1 MALPLRI
8 NLISLLF
15 TTLVALVLS
24 FLGSGFLYRQQS
36 ENALLIAGQAV
47 ESLRRDADTLLA
59 LNMDMHDFTGFE
71 AVTADVL
78 QGNALLSSASLKTIQ
93 GEVLYTSTRQ
103 TGLKLS
109 PLSRLVI
116 RFTRPFDTVS
126 RQLHGASGALAGHA
140 EIRLDR
146 RLMIDAAIQRAT
158 LLLLCAAG
166 LFAGCVLIQQII
178 FWRTI
183 GRPLSLLMHAVD
195 NIHPDQLEAPPE
207 FARRTGNDDIGRL
220 YQAFAAL
227 LHRLTDARRALLA
240 HNERLEHTIQTRTHE
255 LQRVN
260 TELEQDIERRKALEL
275 ELRTL
280 ASTDALTGLANRAF
294 IMPYL
299 ERRLAQARRE
309 NTLCGVMIFDFD
321 GFKAVND
328 RHGHAVGDKVLQNMA
343 RRIAQVCRQSDVL
356 ARLGGDEFLLVFDA
370 QDMEQ
375 AGLIG
380 KRVEAQ
386 FATPLDLGHVQIRLG
401 ISIGIALFPMHGET
415 MEALLMHA
423 DAAMYT
429 AKLAGGGMSFAQSPA
444 TSTPV

>member
-15 TTLVALVLS
+15 TTLVALILS
-24 FLGSGFLYRQQS
+24 ALGTGFLYRQQS
-36 ENALLIAGQAV
+36 ESALLIASQAV
-47 ESLRRDADTLLA
+47 EALRRDADTLLS

-71 AVTADVL
+71 RVTADVL
-78 QGNALLSSASLKTIQ
+78 QGNAMLSAASLKTPQ
-93 GEVLYTSTRQ
+93 GEVLYSSTR
-103 TGLKLS
+103 TPDLKLS
-109 PLSRLVI
+109 LPSRLLI
-116 RFTRPFDTVS
+116 RFTHPFDTVT
-126 RQLHGASGALAGHA
+126 RPLHQASGALAGHA

-146 RLMIDAAIQRAT
+146 RLMIDAAIQRAS
-158 LLLLCAAG
+158 LLLACAAA

-183 GRPLSLLMHAVD
+183 GRPLSLLMNAVD
-195 NIHPDQLEAPPE
+195 SIHPDQLDAPPA
-207 FARRTGNDDIGRL
+207 FARHTGNDDIGRL
-220 YQAFAAL
+220 YRAFAAL

-240 HNERLEHTIQTRTHE
+240 HNERLEQTIQDRTQE

-280 ASTDALTGLANRAF
+280 ASTDALTGLSNRAF

-299 ERRLAQARRE
+299 ERRLARARRE
-309 NTLCGVMIFDFD
+309 ETLCGVMIFDFD

-343 RRIAQVCRQSDVL
+343 RRIAHVCRQSDVL
-356 ARLGGDEFLLVFDA
+356 ARLGGDEFLLVFDS
-370 QDMEQ
+370 QDVEQ
-375 AGLIG
+375 ARSIG

-386 FATPLDLGHVQIRLG
+386 FDTPLDLGHVQIRLG

-423 DAAMYT
+423 DAAMYA
-429 AKLAGGGMSFAQSPA
+429 AKLDGGGLSFAQPPA
-444 TSTPV
+444 ANA